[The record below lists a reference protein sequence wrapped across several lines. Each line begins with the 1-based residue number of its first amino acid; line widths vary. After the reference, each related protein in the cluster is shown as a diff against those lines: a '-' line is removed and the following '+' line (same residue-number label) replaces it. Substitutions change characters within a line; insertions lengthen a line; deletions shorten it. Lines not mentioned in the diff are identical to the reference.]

1 MTAARTAP
9 SVDLSM
15 LLNQAG
21 YALTSR
27 LSAALEELG
36 ISVRIYCVLAKAAE
50 GEYTQGQLA
59 ELAWMDKTTMV
70 VTLDEMEARGLAER
84 RHSPGDRRVRVI
96 AITPQGRSLLGQADR
111 DRAGPLRRAAGRT
124 WRRASAML
132 SWPSCSSWST
142 GRWPR
147 PSTSRSPR
155 AGAGSAAPHDV
166 LQQMSSK

>member
-15 LLNQAG
+15 LLNQAS

-36 ISVRIYCVLAKAAE
+36 ISVRIYCALAKAAE
-50 GEYTQGQLA
+50 AEYTQGQLA
-59 ELAWMDKTTMV
+59 DLAWMDKTTMV

-96 AITPQGRSLLGQADR
+96 AITPEGRQVLGKADRIVQTLYDELLG
-111 DRAGPLRRAAGRT
+111 GV
-124 WRRASAML
+124 
-132 SWPSCSSWST
+132 
-142 GRWPR
+142 
-147 PSTSRSPR
+147 SPR
-155 AGAGSAAPHDV
+155 RREDFLAV
-166 LQQMSSK
+166 LQQLVDGPLAAPFHLEKPARRRRQRSAA

>member
-1 MTAARTAP
+1 
-9 SVDLSM
+9 M

-36 ISVRIYCVLAKAAE
+36 ISVRIYCALAKAAE

-84 RHSPGDRRVRVI
+84 RHAPGDRRVRVI
-96 AITPQGRSLLGQADR
+96 AVTAQGRRVLGKADR
-111 DRAGPLRRAAGRT
+111 IVQDLYDELLADV
-124 WRRASAML
+124 
-132 SWPSCSSWST
+132 
-142 GRWPR
+142 
-147 PSTSRSPR
+147 
-155 AGAGSAAPHDV
+155 APPQRETFLDV
-166 LQQMSSK
+166 LQQLVAGPLGRALPPREAHAPAPAAQCRMTLHSR

>member
-27 LSAALEELG
+27 LSAALEEVG
-36 ISVRIYCVLAKAAE
+36 ISVRVYCVLAKAAE
-50 GEYTQGQLA
+50 GDYTQSQLA

-96 AITPQGRSLLGQADR
+96 AITAKGRQLLDRADR
-111 DRAGPLRRAAGRT
+111 IVQSLYDGLLADVGPRQRDAFVAVLQQLVAGPL
-124 WRRASAML
+124 
-132 SWPSCSSWST
+132 
-142 GRWPR
+142 
-147 PSTSRSPR
+147 
-155 AGAGSAAPHDV
+155 AAPFH
-166 LQQMSSK
+166 LEKPTRRRRQRTAA

>member
-27 LSAALEELG
+27 LSAALEEVG

-70 VTLDEMEARGLAER
+70 VTLDEMEARALAER

-96 AITPQGRSLLGQADR
+96 AITAKGRQLLGQADR
-111 DRAGPLRRAAGRT
+111 IVQDLYDELLAGVG
-124 WRRASAML
+124 
-132 SWPSCSSWST
+132 
-142 GRWPR
+142 PR
-147 PSTSRSPR
+147 QRD
-155 AGAGSAAPHDV
+155 AFLAV
-166 LQQMSSK
+166 LQQLVDGPLAAPFHLEKPARRRRQRSAA

>member
-21 YALTSR
+21 HALTSR
-27 LSAALEELG
+27 LSAALEKIG
-36 ISVRIYCVLAKAAE
+36 ISVRAYCVLAKAAE

-84 RHSPGDRRVRVI
+84 RLSPGDRRVRVI
-96 AITPQGRSLLGQADR
+96 AITAQGRRLLGEADR
-111 DRAGPLRRAAGRT
+111 IVQALYDELLADVGPRQRDAFLAVLQQLVAGPLAAPFHLEKPARRRRHRRAA
-124 WRRASAML
+124 
-132 SWPSCSSWST
+132 
-142 GRWPR
+142 
-147 PSTSRSPR
+147 
-155 AGAGSAAPHDV
+155 
-166 LQQMSSK
+166 

>member
-27 LSAALEELG
+27 LSAALEEVG
-36 ISVRIYCVLAKAAE
+36 ISVRVYCVLAKAAE
-50 GEYTQGQLA
+50 GDYTQSQLA

-96 AITPQGRSLLGQADR
+96 AITAKGRQLLDRADR
-111 DRAGPLRRAAGRT
+111 IVQSLYDELLADVGPRQRDAFVAVLEQLVAGPL
-124 WRRASAML
+124 
-132 SWPSCSSWST
+132 
-142 GRWPR
+142 
-147 PSTSRSPR
+147 
-155 AGAGSAAPHDV
+155 AAPFH
-166 LQQMSSK
+166 LEKPTRRRRQRTAA

>member
-1 MTAARTAP
+1 MAADRTAP
-9 SVDLSM
+9 SIDLSM

-36 ISVRIYCVLAKAAE
+36 ISVRIYCALAKAAE

-84 RHSPGDRRVRVI
+84 RHAPGD
-96 AITPQGRSLLGQADR
+96 
-111 DRAGPLRRAAGRT
+111 AAC
-124 WRRASAML
+124 A
-132 SWPSCSSWST
+132 
-142 GRWPR
+142 
-147 PSTSRSPR
+147 
-155 AGAGSAAPHDV
+155 
-166 LQQMSSK
+166 

>member
-27 LSAALEELG
+27 LSAALAEVA
-36 ISVRIYCVLAKAAE
+36 ISVRVYCVLAKAAE
-50 GEYTQGQLA
+50 GDFTQSQLA

-84 RHSPGDRRVRVI
+84 RLSPGDRRVRVI
-96 AITPQGRSLLGQADR
+96 AITAKGRRLLDSADRIVQDLYDDLLAKVAPRQREAFLAVLEQLVAGPLAAPFHLEKPTRRRRQGRS
-111 DRAGPLRRAAGRT
+111 AA
-124 WRRASAML
+124 
-132 SWPSCSSWST
+132 
-142 GRWPR
+142 
-147 PSTSRSPR
+147 
-155 AGAGSAAPHDV
+155 
-166 LQQMSSK
+166 

>member
-27 LSAALEELG
+27 LSGALEELG
-36 ISVRIYCVLAKAAE
+36 ISVRIYCALAKAAQ

-59 ELAWMDKTTMV
+59 DLAWMDKTTMV
-70 VTLDEMEARGLAER
+70 VTLDEMEALGLAER

-111 DRAGPLRRAAGRT
+111 IVQDLYDELLADVAPRRREAFLA
-124 WRRASAML
+124 
-132 SWPSCSSWST
+132 
-142 GRWPR
+142 
-147 PSTSRSPR
+147 
-155 AGAGSAAPHDV
+155 V
-166 LQQMSSK
+166 LQQLVDGPLAAPFHLEKPARRRRQRSAA